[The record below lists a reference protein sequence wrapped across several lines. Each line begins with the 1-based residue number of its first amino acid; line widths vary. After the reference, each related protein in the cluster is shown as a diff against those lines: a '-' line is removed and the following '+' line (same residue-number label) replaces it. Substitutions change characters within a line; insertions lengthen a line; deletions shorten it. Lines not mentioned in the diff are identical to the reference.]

1 MAAKFKILVGADLD
15 AAVKSINDFVKTTK
29 NGFANVDGAIIA
41 STNEFKRLQSLLSKT
56 EDPRAISVY
65 QKRLQ
70 SLASQ
75 LSTQI
80 PPAAAK
86 SAAAINTVQNSSN
99 RASFA
104 VLNLGRIAQDSAFG
118 FIGIANNIEPFV
130 QSLTAL
136 KRESGSTK
144 TAVKSFFSSL
154 AGPGAIGLII
164 GAISLLDA
172 YSKGY
177 GVFAGRAKK
186 AKEEQDDLTES
197 INDFGKTIADSAG
210 KEIAGLNSLLN
221 SINNVNLSQKQRLF
235 FVDELQKQY
244 PAYFGNL
251 TKEQILA
258 GETGDAYKRLTVDI
272 LAAAKARAAQDVLS
286 KIASEQLANEER
298 ELKRLTQV
306 QKDLRNAT
314 SDARIASGGTG
325 GVGGNFG
332 LSAEEKRNGITAK
345 SIKLTAEFNARQK
358 ELNTQAQFYVK
369 FVNDGAAATAN
380 LGQKQD
386 SSVKATVE
394 KAKATKEL
402 TAAEKELKAATVQNI
417 ALRNA
422 DLTVQKATTEE
433 IERANAALKE
443 RNRLQA
449 LSPLGAGLGPQAIG
463 GNIAA
468 KAVGD
473 ILNAKQLADELRD
486 ADAAAFKLSEN
497 ATFAADQL
505 TTLFNASFQ
514 AISQGQSPI
523 EAITNSLKGL
533 IVRLAAAAAAAAL
546 LSALLP
552 GNTAIGGIV
561 AGGGKGFGALFGS
574 LLGLASGGIAT
585 RPMPALI
592 GDGGPEA
599 VIPLSQLANIIGGVA
614 MQMGG
619 GSGGGLSIVRGQDIY
634 YSNNNASRSFGR
646 LFG

>member
-1 MAAKFKILVGADLD
+1 MAAEFKILVGADLD

-29 NGFANVDGAIIA
+29 NGFANVDAAVVA
-41 STNEFKRLQSLLSKT
+41 STNEFKKLQSELNRSK
-56 EDPRAISVY
+56 DPVAIAAI
-65 QKRLQ
+65 QKKMQ
-70 SLASQ
+70 ELAST

-80 PPAAAK
+80 PPAADKAAK
-86 SAAAINTVQNSSN
+86 AVDNIGKASVKTTVAVKGMNTAAAATVKGVNNVQGSSN

-118 FIGIANNIEPFV
+118 FIGIANNIEPFI

-136 KRESGSTK
+136 RRESSSAKG
-144 TAVKSFFSSL
+144 ALAAFFSSL
-154 AGPGAIGLII
+154 AGPAGIGLVI
-164 GAISLLDA
+164 GAISLFDA
-172 YSKGY
+172 WSKGY
-177 GVFAGRAKK
+177 GVFAGKN
-186 AKEEQDDLTES
+186 KEA
-197 INDFGKTIADSAG
+197 N
-210 KEIAGLNSLLN
+210 
-221 SINNVNLSQKQRLF
+221 
-235 FVDELQKQY
+235 
-244 PAYFGNL
+244 
-251 TKEQILA
+251 KEQEYSSQI
-258 GETGDAYKRLTVDI
+258 
-272 LAAAKARAAQDVLS
+272 
-286 KIASEQLANEER
+286 
-298 ELKRLTQV
+298 
-306 QKDLRNAT
+306 
-314 SDARIASGGTG
+314 
-325 GVGGNFG
+325 
-332 LSAEEKRNGITAK
+332 
-345 SIKLTAEFNARQK
+345 IKKLNVEYADQK
-358 ELNTQAQFYVK
+358 ELLKAVTAAQIANSNAGIDQISIYNALSESVRKYITNLGKQELVKELLPQYNKIVSVALDAQKQLERIDLGLELLDPEDEAKERDLLNRRIKNSEKQIINAQKLFNKVGGGAKGLASILGVDDAKVETEKAVKVIEKLTQAQSD
-369 FVNDGAAATAN
+369 NAAFLA
-380 LGQKQD
+380 
-386 SSVKATVE
+386 
-394 KAKATKEL
+394 
-402 TAAEKELKAATVQNI
+402 QNI

-473 ILNAKQLADELRD
+473 ILNAKKLADELRD

-497 ATFAADQL
+497 ATFAAGQL

-552 GNTAIGGIV
+552 GNTAIGSIV

-614 MQMGG
+614 MQMGT